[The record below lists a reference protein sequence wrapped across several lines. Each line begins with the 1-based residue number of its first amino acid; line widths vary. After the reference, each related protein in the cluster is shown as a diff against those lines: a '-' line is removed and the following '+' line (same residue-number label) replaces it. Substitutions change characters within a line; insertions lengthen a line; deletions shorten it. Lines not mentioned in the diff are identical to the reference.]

1 MKPRHEHRKPSHGA
15 GSLDCFLDRQP
26 LLLDIETTGL
36 KADYGLAMVI
46 GVSRYTPSGPREPVR
61 QFKIDIRKTDM
72 EKSERDMLEDF
83 RAFMEQEV
91 QKEGGAGIITF
102 NGTRFDIPFIQARLM
117 AQGLPLLPKM
127 RHLDLFYVI
136 KNTLRYTV
144 TSRRAKYIQ
153 SIFKIGDPKA
163 PLKDS
168 SQMFT
173 WLRATFSRDTAAFQR
188 IVDHNRNECLQSLL
202 YQTRRLRGLAP
213 QSIPLR

>member
-1 MKPRHEHRKPSHGA
+1 MKLAHEHRKPSHGA

-36 KADYGLAMVI
+36 KADYGLVMVI
-46 GVSRYTPSGPREPVR
+46 GVSRYTPSGPRKPVR

-72 EKSERDMLEDF
+72 ERSEYNMLLDF
-83 RAFMEQEV
+83 RTFMDGETL
-91 QKEGGAGIITF
+91 KEGGAGIITF
-102 NGTRFDIPFIQARLM
+102 NGIRFDVPFVQARLM
-117 AQGLPLLPKM
+117 AQGIPLLPKM

-153 SIFKIGDPKA
+153 SIFKMGDPKA

-202 YQTRRLRGLAP
+202 YQTRRLKGLAP
-213 QSIPLR
+213 QTVPLR